1 MNKSTLRYQ
10 ITTRILMLS
19 LCVFLLGG
27 FVSLWQAKQ
36 AVQQEMNSS
45 VNLAKQL
52 ITFQLSQVST
62 GTTWIEQL
70 QAIKETRHLKI
81 QLKSATGEILE
92 TSLKIKEKNPLSSP
106 PQWFIKLVKN
116 NVVKIEH
123 PIITNEGQQLLLI
136 IEANPLNEISEIW
149 EECSAF
155 FSLLCLLIGLIFI
168 VIQVLFNHVLKSI
181 SLIVQRL
188 ASIEE
193 EDYQN
198 LLPEFSNYE
207 MNLLSKAINHLI
219 EKLRESQKEN
229 FALIQHTLTIQ
240 EDERQRLAQELHD
253 ELGQSLTAIKVMT
266 ATIVKTNDLKN
277 QLVLQSSS
285 SIIEVCDHLMK
296 VVRSMMQQLHPLTLT
311 ELGLKE
317 ALHDLI
323 DNWQTRSPNLQ
334 IEFNCDDN
342 FEMCKSF
349 EIHIFRIVQ
358 ESLTNVFRHAKA
370 SHVRIDLRVNSNQLL
385 LNIQDNGIGC
395 NDKNRKNGFG
405 LLSMKN
411 RVHSLN
417 GQIKIDSKIN
427 QGTQIFVSFPLTS
440 SLEDAKT

>member
-1 MNKSTLRYQ
+1 MNKSTLRFQ

-19 LCVFLLGG
+19 LCVFFLGG
-27 FVSLWQAKQ
+27 FVSLWQARQ

-52 ITFQLSQVST
+52 ITLQLSQPS
-62 GTTWIEQL
+62 GLAWIHQL
-70 QAIKETRHLKI
+70 HSIKETRHLSI
-81 QLKSATGEILE
+81 QLKNATGEILE
-92 TSLKIKEKNPLSSP
+92 TSSKIKESNPLSAP

-116 NVVKIEH
+116 NLVKIEH
-123 PIITNEGQQLLLI
+123 PIVTNEGQQLLLI
-136 IEANPLNEISEIW
+136 IEANPLNEISEVW

-168 VIQVLFNHVLKSI
+168 VIQVLFNQVLKSI
-181 SLIVQRL
+181 SLIVERL

-198 LLPEFSNYE
+198 LLPEFPSYE

-219 EKLRESQKEN
+219 EKLRESQQEN

-266 ATIVKTNDLKN
+266 ATIAKANDLKN
-277 QLVLQSSS
+277 QLVSQSSS

-317 ALHDLI
+317 ALHDLV

-334 IEFNCDDN
+334 IDFECDEN
-342 FEMCKSF
+342 LQLCPKSF
-349 EIHIFRIVQ
+349 NIHIFRIVQ
-358 ESLTNVFRHAKA
+358 EGLTNIFRHSQA
-370 SHVRIDLRVNSNQLL
+370 SLATVELRVKQNKLL
-385 LNIQDNGIGC
+385 LQIQDDGVGC
-395 NDKNRKNGFG
+395 NNENRKNGFG
-405 LLSMKN
+405 LLSMKD
-411 RVHSLN
+411 RVRSLN
-417 GQIKIDSKIN
+417 GELKIDSKPN
-427 QGTQIFVSFPLTS
+427 EGLRIFVSFPIT
-440 SLEDAKT
+440 

>member
-10 ITTRILMLS
+10 INLYILTLS

-27 FVSLWQAKQ
+27 FISLWQARQ

-52 ITFQLSQVST
+52 VTFQLSQVST
-62 GTTWIEQL
+62 GTTWIQQL
-70 QAIKETRHLKI
+70 QAIKETRHLRI
-81 QLKSATGEILE
+81 QLKNATSEILE
-92 TSLKIKEKNPLSSP
+92 TSSLIKEKNSLASP
-106 PQWFIKLVKN
+106 PQWFVRLVKN
-116 NVVKIEH
+116 NLVKIEH
-123 PIITNEGQQLLLI
+123 PIITNEGQQLLLT
-136 IEANPLNEISEIW
+136 IEANPLNEISEVW

-155 FSLLCLLIGLIFI
+155 FGLLCLLIGLIFI

-181 SLIVQRL
+181 SLIVNRL

-266 ATIVKTNDLKN
+266 ATIAKANDLKN
-277 QLVLQSSS
+277 QLVSQSSS
-285 SIIEVCDHLMK
+285 AIIEICDHLMN

-317 ALHDLI
+317 ALHDLV
-323 DNWQTRSPNLQ
+323 DNWQMRSANLQ
-334 IEFNCDDN
+334 IDFECDEN
-342 FEMCKSF
+342 LEMCPKSF
-349 EIHIFRIVQ
+349 NIHIFRIVQ

-370 SHVRIDLRVNSNQLL
+370 SHLMIGLRVEENKLL
-385 LNIQDNGIGC
+385 LEIQDDGVGC
-395 NDKNRKNGFG
+395 SNENRKNGFG
-405 LLSMKN
+405 LLSMKD
-411 RVHSLN
+411 RVRSLN
-417 GQIKIDSKIN
+417 GQLKITSELNK
-427 QGTQIFVSFPLTS
+427 GMQIFVSFS
-440 SLEDAKT
+440 MA

>member
-10 ITTRILMLS
+10 INLYILILS

-27 FVSLWQAKQ
+27 FVSLWQARQ

-52 ITFQLSQVST
+52 ITFQLSQIST
-62 GTTWIEQL
+62 GTTWIQQL
-70 QAIKETRHLKI
+70 QAIKETRHLRI
-81 QLKSATGEILE
+81 QLKNVTGDVLE
-92 TSLKIKEKNPLSSP
+92 TSSAIKEKNTLSAP
-106 PQWFIKLVKN
+106 PQWFVKLVKN
-116 NVVKIEH
+116 NLVKIEH
-123 PIITNEGQQLLLI
+123 PIITNEGQQLLLT
-136 IEANPLNEISEIW
+136 IEANPLNEISEVW

-155 FSLLCLLIGLIFI
+155 FGLLCLLISLIFI

-181 SLIVQRL
+181 SVIVQRL

-193 EDYQN
+193 EDYQS

-266 ATIVKTNDLKN
+266 ATIAKTNDLKN
-277 QLVLQSSS
+277 QLIFQSSS

-317 ALHDLI
+317 ALHDLV

-334 IEFNCDDN
+334 IDLDCD
-342 FEMCKSF
+342 ETLEICPKSF
-349 EIHIFRIVQ
+349 NIHIFRIVQ

-370 SHVRIDLRVNSNQLL
+370 SHVMIDLRVDSNQLL
-385 LNIQDNGIGC
+385 LKIQDDGIGC
-395 NDKNRKNGFG
+395 SNENRKNGFG
-405 LLSMKN
+405 LLSMKD
-411 RVHSLN
+411 RVRSLN
-417 GQIKIDSKIN
+417 GQLKITSELDK
-427 QGTQIFVSFPLTS
+427 GMQIFVSFPCIFATV
-440 SLEDAKT
+440 KK

>member
-1 MNKSTLRYQ
+1 MNKSTLRSQ

-27 FVSLWQAKQ
+27 FVSLWQARQ

-52 ITFQLSQVST
+52 ITLQLSQPS
-62 GTTWIEQL
+62 GLAWIHQL
-70 QAIKETRHLKI
+70 HSIKETRHLSI
-81 QLKSATGEILE
+81 QLKSVTGEILE
-92 TSLKIKEKNPLSSP
+92 TSSKIKENNPLSAP

-116 NVVKIEH
+116 NLLKIEH
-123 PIITNEGQQLLLI
+123 PIITNEGQQLLLT
-136 IEANPLNEISEIW
+136 IEANPLNEISEVW

-155 FSLLCLLIGLIFI
+155 FGLLCLLIGLIFI

-181 SLIVQRL
+181 SLIVERL

-198 LLPEFSNYE
+198 LLPEFPSYE

-253 ELGQSLTAIKVMT
+253 ELGQSLTAIKVMS
-266 ATIVKTNDLKN
+266 ATISKANDLKN
-277 QLVLQSSS
+277 QLVSQSSS

-317 ALHDLI
+317 ALHDLV

-334 IEFNCDDN
+334 IDFECDEN
-342 FEMCKSF
+342 LQLCPKSF
-349 EIHIFRIVQ
+349 NIHIFRIVQ
-358 ESLTNVFRHAKA
+358 EGLTNVFRHSQA
-370 SHVRIDLRVNSNQLL
+370 SLATVELRVKQNQLL
-385 LNIQDNGIGC
+385 LEIQDDGVGC
-395 NDKNRKNGFG
+395 NNENRKNGFG
-405 LLSMKN
+405 LLSMKD
-411 RVHSLN
+411 RVRSLN
-417 GQIKIDSKIN
+417 GQLKITSELDK
-427 QGTQIFVSFPLTS
+427 GMKIFVSFPIT
-440 SLEDAKT
+440 

>member
-1 MNKSTLRYQ
+1 
-10 ITTRILMLS
+10 MLS

-52 ITFQLSQVST
+52 VTFQLSQVST
-62 GTTWIEQL
+62 GTTWIQQL
-70 QAIKETRHLKI
+70 QAIKETRHLRI
-81 QLKSATGEILE
+81 QLKNATGEILE
-92 TSLKIKEKNPLSSP
+92 TSSLIKEKNSLASP
-106 PQWFIKLVKN
+106 PQWFVRLVKN
-116 NVVKIEH
+116 NLVKIEH
-123 PIITNEGQQLLLI
+123 PIITNEGQQLLLT
-136 IEANPLNEISEIW
+136 IEANPLNEISEVW
-149 EECSAF
+149 EECSTF

-181 SLIVQRL
+181 SLIVERL
-188 ASIEE
+188 TRIEE

-219 EKLRESQKEN
+219 EKLSVSQKEN

-266 ATIVKTNDLKN
+266 ATISKTNDSKN
-277 QLVLQSSS
+277 QLVSQSSS
-285 SIIEVCDHLMK
+285 AIIEICDHLMK

-317 ALHDLI
+317 ALHDLV
-323 DNWQTRSPNLQ
+323 DNWQTRSTNLH
-334 IEFNCDDN
+334 IDFDCDEN
-342 FEMCKSF
+342 LETCPKSF
-349 EIHIFRIVQ
+349 NIHIFRIVQ
-358 ESLTNVFRHAKA
+358 ESLTNILRHAKA
-370 SHVRIDLRVNSNQLL
+370 SHVMIDLRIEENKLL
-385 LNIQDNGIGC
+385 LQIQDDGVGC
-395 NDKNRKNGFG
+395 SNENRKNGFG
-405 LLSMKN
+405 LLSMKD
-411 RVHSLN
+411 RVRSLN
-417 GQIKIDSKIN
+417 GQLKITSELNK
-427 QGTQIFVSFPLTS
+427 GMQIFVSFPMV
-440 SLEDAKT
+440 

>member
-1 MNKSTLRYQ
+1 MNKSTLRFQ

-27 FVSLWQAKQ
+27 FVSLWQARQ

-52 ITFQLSQVST
+52 ITLQLSQPS
-62 GTTWIEQL
+62 GLAWIHQL
-70 QAIKETRHLKI
+70 HSIKETRHLSI
-81 QLKSATGEILE
+81 QLKNATGEILE
-92 TSLKIKEKNPLSSP
+92 TSSKIKESNPLSAP
-106 PQWFIKLVKN
+106 PQWFVKLVKN
-116 NVVKIEH
+116 NLVKIEH
-123 PIITNEGQQLLLI
+123 PIITNEGQQLLLT
-136 IEANPLNEISEIW
+136 IEANPLNEISEVW

-155 FSLLCLLIGLIFI
+155 FGLLCLLIGLIFI

-181 SLIVQRL
+181 SLIVERL

-198 LLPEFSNYE
+198 LLPEFPSYE

-266 ATIVKTNDLKN
+266 ATIAKANDLKN
-277 QLVLQSSS
+277 QLVSQSSS

-317 ALHDLI
+317 ALHDLV
-323 DNWQTRSPNLQ
+323 DNWQTRAPNLQ
-334 IEFNCDDN
+334 IDFECDEN
-342 FEMCKSF
+342 LQLCPKSF
-349 EIHIFRIVQ
+349 NIHIFRIVQ
-358 ESLTNVFRHAKA
+358 EGLTNIFRHSQA
-370 SHVRIDLRVNSNQLL
+370 SLATVELRVKQNQLL
-385 LNIQDNGIGC
+385 LEIQDDGVGC
-395 NDKNRKNGFG
+395 NNENRKNGFG
-405 LLSMKN
+405 LLSMKD

-417 GQIKIDSKIN
+417 GELKIDSKPN
-427 QGTQIFVSFPLTS
+427 EGLRIFVSFPIT
-440 SLEDAKT
+440 

>member
-1 MNKSTLRYQ
+1 
-10 ITTRILMLS
+10 MLS
-19 LCVFLLGG
+19 LCVFFLGG
-27 FVSLWQAKQ
+27 FVSLWQARQ

-52 ITFQLSQVST
+52 ITLQLSQPS
-62 GTTWIEQL
+62 GLAWIHQL
-70 QAIKETRHLKI
+70 HSIKETRHLSI
-81 QLKSATGEILE
+81 QLKNATGEILE
-92 TSLKIKEKNPLSSP
+92 TSSKIKESNPLSAP

-116 NVVKIEH
+116 NLVKIEH
-123 PIITNEGQQLLLI
+123 PIVTNEGQQLLLI
-136 IEANPLNEISEIW
+136 IEANPLNEISEVW

-168 VIQVLFNHVLKSI
+168 VIQVLFNQVLKSI
-181 SLIVQRL
+181 SLIVERL

-198 LLPEFSNYE
+198 LLPEFPSYE

-219 EKLRESQKEN
+219 EKLRESQQEN

-266 ATIVKTNDLKN
+266 ATIAKANDLKN
-277 QLVLQSSS
+277 QLVSQSSS

-317 ALHDLI
+317 ALHDLV

-334 IEFNCDDN
+334 IDFECDEN
-342 FEMCKSF
+342 LQLCPKSF
-349 EIHIFRIVQ
+349 NIHIFRIVQ
-358 ESLTNVFRHAKA
+358 EGLTNIFRHSQA
-370 SHVRIDLRVNSNQLL
+370 SLATVELRVKQNKLL
-385 LNIQDNGIGC
+385 LQIQDDGVGC
-395 NDKNRKNGFG
+395 NNENRKNGFG
-405 LLSMKN
+405 LLSMKD
-411 RVHSLN
+411 RVRSLN
-417 GQIKIDSKIN
+417 GELKIDSKPN
-427 QGTQIFVSFPLTS
+427 EGLRIFVSFPIT
-440 SLEDAKT
+440 